1 MKSILI
7 DFTGYAIIFGSS
19 FLYYQNAL
27 TSPLSF
33 NWQILLLALLTGLFA
48 LVYVYAKS
56 HIEQVS
62 TSSIKKYLICLC
74 ILAITL
80 SSFSHTEL
88 QQLGFNFST
97 DDAESIRQYLQVK
110 YLFFAV
116 GIVIFPKLFR
126 V

>member
-7 DFTGYAIIFGSS
+7 DFTGYAIIFSS
-19 FLYYQNAL
+19 SLLYYEKAL
-27 TSPLSF
+27 ISSLSF
-33 NWQILLLALLTGLFA
+33 NWQMLLLALLTGLFA
-48 LVYVYAKS
+48 LIYSYAKS
-56 HIEQVS
+56 HIEQAY

-110 YLFFAV
+110 SLFFAV
-116 GIVIFPKLFR
+116 GIIIFPKLFR